1 MYTFTERKKVTWFL
15 TYLPTSKE
23 WLMYAENNG
32 IVIPQT
38 KEFRKR
44 LNKEIRET
52 FNIK

>member
-1 MYTFTERKKVTWFL
+1 MYTFTESEKVTWFL

-23 WLMYAENNG
+23 WLMYAERNG
-32 IVIPQT
+32 IVIQQT